1 MLNCNRR
8 FFKQH
13 QVEIVKRVHMQ
24 KLSSILRLNF
34 GLEED
39 KMCRKK
45 NNCDR
50 FKGIICNKNE
60 NNNKKQIM

>member
-1 MLNCNRR
+1 MLICNRR

-39 KMCRKK
+39 KMCTQK

-50 FKGIICNKNE
+50 FKGII
-60 NNNKKQIM
+60 

>member
-1 MLNCNRR
+1 MLICNRR
-8 FFKQH
+8 FFKLH

-39 KMCRKK
+39 KMCTKK

-50 FKGIICNKNE
+50 FKRII
-60 NNNKKQIM
+60 